1 MGSGELATVYAYF
14 EHVTGELSI
23 KVFLLMTAVM
33 VTLKRFDVLVLWLP
47 LFCLSM
53 RRYSVKLQNERHTP
67 NKVEYLIPDGF
78 FCHDEEGAAFVQE
91 ASRC

>member
-33 VTLKRFDVLVLWLP
+33 VTLKRFDVLVL
-47 LFCLSM
+47 
-53 RRYSVKLQNERHTP
+53 
-67 NKVEYLIPDGF
+67 
-78 FCHDEEGAAFVQE
+78 
-91 ASRC
+91 